1 MLQWFRSLFGK
12 HELEPC
18 VGFGALNEAD
28 RCGRCD
34 RGLPF
39 RDGEGCRRC
48 RHCNFSEDA
57 TLQGGGTPAAG
68 ASFEAISSS
77 ATLSSL
83 VFSFAGASFEAF
95 TARSTVAGATPITS
109 ATAAYT
115 LRIKLVP

>member
-1 MLQWFRSLFGK
+1 MSRSTRSPPAILWRSYRAATEKDISMLQWFRSLFGK

-48 RHCNFSEDA
+48 RHCNFSQDA
-57 TLQGGGTPAAG
+57 TLQTVPIEPLRSG
-68 ASFEAISSS
+68 AS
-77 ATLSSL
+77 
-83 VFSFAGASFEAF
+83 
-95 TARSTVAGATPITS
+95 VAG
-109 ATAAYT
+109 
-115 LRIKLVP
+115 